1 MRVHAY
7 PYDSFTFA
15 SDPDQHICEVQLVH
29 AGMLTARKHC
39 NAHNAYAKFR
49 SALEMLD
56 TFGLGPGA
64 AEDKEALG
72 AAGMDHREFV
82 QMLEDDYED
91 FLVRYQQTVGTGP
104 VTCADANSSR
114 DDVTPDVVT
123 RASAI
128 VRSQS
133 PRADTRSL
141 EELHR
146 ELKRLQRGRRQDK
159 EEHQRQLDLANKKL
173 ELAGKK
179 QQELE
184 RQLDFMD
191 KKFQRQI
198 EMLLE
203 RKDTQDQ

>member
-1 MRVHAY
+1 M
-7 PYDSFTFA
+7 
-15 SDPDQHICEVQLVH
+15 H

-39 NAHNAYAKFR
+39 NAHTAYAKFR
-49 SALEMLD
+49 SALELLE

-64 AEDKEALG
+64 AEGKEALG
-72 AAGMDHREFV
+72 SVGMDHREFV

-104 VTCADANSSR
+104 VTPDA
-114 DDVTPDVVT
+114 VT
-123 RASAI
+123 RATAI

-146 ELKRLQRGRRQDK
+146 ELKQLQQGRRQDR
-159 EEHQRQLDLANKKL
+159 EEHQRQLDLANKK
-173 ELAGKK
+173 

-184 RQLDFMD
+184 RQLDFID

-203 RKDTQDQ
+203 RKGTQDQYEV